1 VTLVGEA
8 AWEGLLLV
16 FSWPNIL
23 VPLLGTLL
31 AMVFSL
37 LPGLSGAALMA
48 LMIPLTYQWEPV
60 PVLLLFGALVGGAT
74 FMGSA
79 TAILFNIPGTAP
91 NAATMLDGYPM
102 ARSGKAKTAL
112 GCSAAAS
119 ALGSSFGV
127 VVLLLLIPAM
137 AVLVTL
143 FGPAENLML
152 AIWGLAMIVTVIRGS
167 VVKGLVMAGF
177 GLMLSFVGFDPRT
190 SELRY
195 TLDTLYLQD
204 GMSLVPIFLG
214 TFAVAEVIDLMST
227 GRSTISGSTRLEQ
240 LSGSALE
247 GVRSVFRHFGL
258 FLRSSIIGTVVGVI
272 PGVGG
277 TAAAFVAY
285 GEAARS
291 AGARGDFGRGDIRGV
306 IAPEAAND
314 AKDGGAL
321 LPALAFGIPGSAGTA
336 VLIGVLALHGIRPGE
351 DLMTS
356 QLPLAFV
363 LIWSLFLSNWLTS
376 LVGLSLVSPL
386 SRLTVVPISRV
397 VLPILILA
405 AAGAFAFRGR
415 ISDLWLTFA
424 FGLVGYGMKKYAW
437 PRVAF
442 IIALVLGPMFEL
454 NLHLTLSLQ
463 RLGRIQFWTRPAVI
477 GLIGLL
483 VVTLWFQRDRA
494 RAVPHRTTASRVRG
508 DDHGRSTDDA
518 EAGEADD
525 E

>member
-1 VTLVGEA
+1 MDLIGQA
-8 AWEGLLLV
+8 AWEGLLIVL
-16 FSWPNIL
+16 SWPNIL
-23 VPLLGTLL
+23 IPVAGTLL
-31 AMVFSL
+31 AMTFSI
-37 LPGLSGAALMA
+37 LPGLSGATLMA
-48 LMIPLTYQWEPV
+48 LMVPLTYQWAPV

-91 NAATMLDGYPM
+91 NAATMLDGYPL
-102 ARSGKAKTAL
+102 AQAGQAKTAL

-119 ALGSSFGV
+119 ALGSSFGIF
-127 VVLLLLIPAM
+127 VLLLLIPVVGA
-137 AVLVTL
+137 LVML

-167 VVKGLVMAGF
+167 VLKGLAVALF
-177 GLMLSFVGFDPRT
+177 GLLLSFVGFDPRT

-204 GMSLVPIFLG
+204 GLSLVPVFLG
-214 TFAVAEVIDLMST
+214 IFAVAEVIDLMVS

-240 LSGSALE
+240 LTGSATA
-247 GVRSVFRHFGL
+247 GVRSVLRHFGL
-258 FLRSSIIGTVVGVI
+258 FLKSSVIGTIVGVI

-291 AGARGDFGRGDIRGV
+291 AGPGGTFGRGDIRGV

-336 VLIGVLALHGIRPGE
+336 ILIGVLALHGIRPGE
-351 DLMTS
+351 ELMTT

-363 LIWSLFLSNWLTS
+363 LIWSLFLSNWMTS
-376 LVGLSLVSPL
+376 LVGLSLVGPL
-386 SRLTVVPISRV
+386 SRLTVVPTHRV
-397 VLPILILA
+397 VLPILVLA
-405 AAGAFAFRGR
+405 AAGAFAYQGR
-415 ISDLWLTFA
+415 IGDVWLTFG
-424 FGLVGYGMKKYAW
+424 FGVAGYGMKRFGW

-442 IIALVLGPMFEL
+442 IIAFVLGPMFEL

-463 RLGRIQFWTRPAVI
+463 RLGRIQFWSRPVVI
-477 GLIGLL
+477 ALGILL
-483 VVTLWFQRDRA
+483 VSTVWLRRDRVAAAIRYPKEGPDRTPGRGRPSAGPDA
-494 RAVPHRTTASRVRG
+494 RGSG
-508 DDHGRSTDDA
+508 DR
-518 EAGEADD
+518 
-525 E
+525 

>member
-1 VTLVGEA
+1 MALVGQA

-23 VPLLGTLL
+23 IPVLGTLL
-31 AMVFSL
+31 AMAFSL

-48 LMIPLTYQWEPV
+48 LMIPLTYQWDPV
-60 PVLLLFGALVGGAT
+60 AILLLFGALVGGAT
-74 FMGSA
+74 FMGST
-79 TAILFNIPGTAP
+79 TAILLNIPGTAP

-102 ARSGKAKTAL
+102 TCSGQAKTAL

-119 ALGSSFGV
+119 ALGSTFGILI
-127 VVLLLLIPAM
+127 LLLVIPAI
-137 AVLVTL
+137 AELVVL
-143 FGPAENLML
+143 FGPAEHLML
-152 AIWGLAMIVTVIRGS
+152 AIWGLAMIVAVIRKS
-167 VVKGLVMAGF
+167 VLKGLVMAGF

-195 TLDTLYLQD
+195 TVDTLYLQD
-204 GMSLVPIFLG
+204 GLSLVPVFLG
-214 TFAVAEVIDLMST
+214 TFAVAEVIDLMIS
-227 GRSTISGSTRLEQ
+227 GRETISGSTRPEQ

-291 AGARGDFGRGDIRGV
+291 AASPATFGRGDIRGV
-306 IAPEAAND
+306 LAPEAAND

-336 VLIGVLALHGIRPGE
+336 VLIGVLVLHGIRPGS

-363 LIWSLFLSNWLTS
+363 MIWSLFLSNWLTS
-376 LVGLSLVSPL
+376 ALGLTLVNPL
-386 SRLTVVPISRV
+386 SRLTVVRTVRIA
-397 VLPILILA
+397 LPILILA
-405 AAGAFAFRGR
+405 AAGAYAYRGMLG
-415 ISDLWLTFA
+415 DVWLA
-424 FGLVGYGMKKYAW
+424 FGFGIVGYGMKRHGW

-442 IIALVLGPMFEL
+442 IIALVLGPMLEL
-454 NLHLTLSLQ
+454 NLRLTMSLQ
-463 RLGRIQFWTRPAVI
+463 RAGRLQLWTRPAVI
-477 GLIGLL
+477 GLVILIALTIWLQHRRTG
-483 VVTLWFQRDRA
+483 FDR
-494 RAVPHRTTASRVRG
+494 PEDT
-508 DDHGRSTDDA
+508 
-518 EAGEADD
+518 
-525 E
+525 